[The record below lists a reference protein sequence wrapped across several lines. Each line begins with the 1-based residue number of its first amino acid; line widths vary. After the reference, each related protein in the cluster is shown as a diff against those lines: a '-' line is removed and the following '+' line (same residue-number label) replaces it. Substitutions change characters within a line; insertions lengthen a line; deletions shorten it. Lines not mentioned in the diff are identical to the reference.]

1 MLFGACNNLVIN
13 RQVTSSLLNYTD
25 VEAYYTQSNLQSRGK
40 RNIIHKAICNLNSN
54 STQYSKQSA
63 LIIKYISTKAV

>member
-1 MLFGACNNLVIN
+1 MLFGACNSLVIN

-25 VEAYYTQSNLQSRGK
+25 AEAYYTQSNLQSRGK

-54 STQYSKQSA
+54 ST
-63 LIIKYISTKAV
+63 LLSTLSSLH